1 MKNSPTPLLKD
12 RMVNQIRNPF
22 VAIPL
27 ALFVVAAVF
36 AVYSYTQ
43 LAELKGDPRRIAQ
56 QEIEELVNRVGKLI
70 VLPENEQPTVATVSD
85 AESLREQP
93 FFAQAKNGDKVL
105 IYTNAR
111 KAILYDPLSNKIVE
125 VAPLNI
131 GETAPGEGE
140 EQPETTPEQSL
151 NIGETAP
158 GEGEEQPETT
168 PEQ

>member
-1 MKNSPTPLLKD
+1 MKTKKNPPPPLLKD
-12 RMVNQIRNPF
+12 RIIDQIRNPF

-27 ALFVVAAVF
+27 VLFVVAVVF

-43 LAELKGDPRRIAQ
+43 LAELRGDPQRVA
-56 QEIEELVNRVGKLI
+56 EKEVEELVNRVGKLI
-70 VLPENEQPTVATVSD
+70 VLPEGEQPTVATVSD
-85 AESLREQP
+85 VESLREQP

-111 KAILYDPLSNKIVE
+111 KVILYDPVKNKIVE

-131 GETAPGEGE
+131 GETVPEESE
-140 EQPETTPEQSL
+140 EQPET
-151 NIGETAP
+151 
-158 GEGEEQPETT
+158 ETT

>member
-1 MKNSPTPLLKD
+1 MKTVKKLPKDLLKD
-12 RMVNQIRNPF
+12 RIINQIRNPF

-27 ALFVVAAVF
+27 MLFVVAVVF

-43 LAELKGDPRRIAQ
+43 LAELRGDPQRVA
-56 QEIEELVNRVGKLI
+56 EKEVEELVNRVGKLI
-70 VLPENEQPTVATVSD
+70 VLPEGEQPTVATVSD
-85 AESLREQP
+85 VESLREQP

-111 KAILYDPLSNKIVE
+111 KVILYDPVKNKIVE

-131 GETAPGEGE
+131 GETVPEESE
-140 EQPETTPEQSL
+140 EQPET
-151 NIGETAP
+151 
-158 GEGEEQPETT
+158 ETT

>member
-1 MKNSPTPLLKD
+1 MKTKKNPPPPSLED
-12 RMVNQIRNPF
+12 RIINQIRNPF

-27 ALFVVAAVF
+27 VLFVVAVVF

-43 LAELKGDPRRIAQ
+43 LAELRGDPQRVA
-56 QEIEELVNRVGKLI
+56 EKEVEELVNRVGKLI
-70 VLPENEQPTVATVSD
+70 VLPEGEQPTVATVSD
-85 AESLREQP
+85 VESLREQP

-111 KAILYDPLSNKIVE
+111 KVILYDPVKNKIVE

-131 GETAPGEGE
+131 GETVPEESE
-140 EQPETTPEQSL
+140 EQPET
-151 NIGETAP
+151 
-158 GEGEEQPETT
+158 ETT